1 MELNNGTFLR
11 SRIQRAVLVCG
22 AVALMLAG
30 GATAK
35 ASIRIADERAFF
47 EQLDLDRTELAG
59 VAKAVKAEDWD
70 AAKEA
75 WSKHLQD
82 RTSPK
87 WLFSWRDK
95 KKIKAIYEKNFDGLK
110 KSPGRADKVLRREFR
125 FGGVTRTLPHD
136 IDWDHNDYTKEW
148 RNVLNR
154 HRTWITLGQAWW
166 QTGDSKYPE
175 DWVYMLRD
183 WIKDNPV
190 DAGGRPWRSLE
201 VGARANIWPEVMNL
215 FMEAP
220 AFDAEVRYLLT
231 RSMVEHARFLYRN
244 NAHFKKGNWQTTEA
258 QGLASTGIMLPE
270 FKESK
275 AWRERGFSLMSTHMK
290 KGVFPDG
297 AQYELTPGYHYWVI
311 YQFLK
316 TIILAEK
323 NGYELPGLQDRHEK
337 MFEFLMHLGMPNRM
351 TIAVGDAGYGKPIP
365 GMMGLGA
372 LLYDRPDMGY
382 LAAETISEDWVWFLP
397 PEKLAAFQSL
407 PKRKPKFKSHMMPN
421 AKYGVMRTG
430 WGTDDRWLLF
440 DCAPWAGY
448 HTHEDQLQVVIYSG
462 RELLIDPGQVD
473 YDLPVSKSYFK
484 KAVAHNVLLLN
495 GKGPNSNPKVVTWSV
510 DERVELASAKVSRDG
525 LTHQRSVLFVKPDY
539 WVVVDHVSG
548 KPTADLT
555 RLFHLPVVEVERGE
569 HSVQTQFKDGQNL
582 WIGHADTARLEMRE
596 GLVRASVKTDVKA
609 PVAALVSKHEKLPTA
624 LCTVLVPFAKPDEI
638 PTLERMQSADPN
650 QVSIKVSFK
659 DGRTDW
665 IAIAPDNADL
675 SAGEHKGKGMALCVR
690 SQAGKRTV
698 DVIPKKPLR
707 AKQ

>member
-11 SRIQRAVLVCG
+11 SRIQWAVLACG
-22 AVALMLAG
+22 AVAMLSAG

-35 ASIRIADERAFF
+35 QSIRIADERAFF

-59 VAKAVKAEDWD
+59 VKKVVKAEDWD

-75 WSKHLQD
+75 WSKHLQE

-87 WLFSWRDK
+87 WLWSWRDK
-95 KKIKAIYEKNFDGLK
+95 KKIKALYEKNVNGLK
-110 KSPGRADKVLRREFR
+110 KSPGQADKVLRREFR

-136 IDWDHNDYTKEW
+136 IDWDRNDYTKEW

-154 HRTWITLGQAWW
+154 HRTWITLGHAWW

-220 AFDAEVRYLLT
+220 AFDAEARYLLT

-258 QGLASTGIMLPE
+258 QGLASIGIMLPE

-275 AWRERGFSLMSTHMK
+275 AWRERAFSLMSTHMK
-290 KGVFPDG
+290 KGVFP
-297 AQYELTPGYHYWVI
+297 
-311 YQFLK
+311 
-316 TIILAEK
+316 
-323 NGYELPGLQDRHEK
+323 
-337 MFEFLMHLGMPNRM
+337 
-351 TIAVGDAGYGKPIP
+351 
-365 GMMGLGA
+365 
-372 LLYDRPDMGY
+372 
-382 LAAETISEDWVWFLP
+382 
-397 PEKLAAFQSL
+397 
-407 PKRKPKFKSHMMPN
+407 
-421 AKYGVMRTG
+421 
-430 WGTDDRWLLF
+430 
-440 DCAPWAGY
+440 
-448 HTHEDQLQVVIYSG
+448 
-462 RELLIDPGQVD
+462 
-473 YDLPVSKSYFK
+473 
-484 KAVAHNVLLLN
+484 
-495 GKGPNSNPKVVTWSV
+495 
-510 DERVELASAKVSRDG
+510 DG

-548 KPTADLT
+548 KPTAELT
-555 RLFHLPVVEVERGE
+555 RLFHLPVVEVKRGE

-582 WIGHADTARLEMRE
+582 WIGHADTARLEMRK

-609 PVAALVSKHEKLPTA
+609 PVAALVSKHEQHPTV
-624 LCTVLVPFAKPDEI
+624 LCTVLVPFATTDEI
-638 PTLERMQSADPN
+638 PTLERVKSADPN
-650 QVSIKVSFK
+650 HVSIKVRFK

-665 IAIAPDNADL
+665 IAVAPNNADL
-675 SAGEHKGKGMALCVR
+675 SAGKHKGKGMALCVR
-690 SQAGKRTV
+690 SQAGETTV
-698 DVIPKKPLR
+698 DALQTEPVRRKK
-707 AKQ
+707 